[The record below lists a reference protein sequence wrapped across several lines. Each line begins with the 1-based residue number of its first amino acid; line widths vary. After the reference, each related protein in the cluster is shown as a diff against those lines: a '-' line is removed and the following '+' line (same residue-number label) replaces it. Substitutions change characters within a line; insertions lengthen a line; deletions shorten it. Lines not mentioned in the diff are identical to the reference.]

1 MTKPKHTGLAG
12 FGIQNRNPLASA
24 SPPIAN
30 ASAESTAA
38 GVEREKSGPPGLSRQ
53 RAKGETVALTI
64 RVNREQW
71 RRLHDLAVVEGLSL
85 NQLALQGLTEILLK
99 RGLKPL

>member
-1 MTKPKHTGLAG
+1 MTKPKQTGLAG
-12 FGIQNRNPLASA
+12 FGIQNRNPLGSA
-24 SPPIAN
+24 SPSIAN
-30 ASAESTAA
+30 APQESAST
-38 GVEREKSGPPGLSRQ
+38 GNEREESADHQSSRQ

-85 NQLALQGLTEILLK
+85 NQLALQALTEIFVK